1 MGIIRAAINSVG
13 GAFADQYG
21 EIIEPPENM
30 SNNIVFAAGQK
41 VRAND
46 RRNTNKGTDN
56 VVSNGSLI
64 HVWPNSMML
73 LVDGG
78 RVIAASCEEGY
89 YQVSDSTSPSIFA
102 GQWKDA
108 LKDTFERVK
117 FGGTTPRS
125 QRVFYINMQEI
136 RGIKFGTENAMN
148 YFDAMYQAELFI
160 RAHGTYS
167 IKIVDPMK
175 FYTEVVDRGS
185 TISNSNIDI
194 NAIKQQFN
202 GEFLTELRNSLGQMS
217 IDGYPI

>member
-117 FGGTTPRS
+117 FGGTTP
-125 QRVFYINMQEI
+125 
-136 RGIKFGTENAMN
+136 
-148 YFDAMYQAELFI
+148 
-160 RAHGTYS
+160 
-167 IKIVDPMK
+167 
-175 FYTEVVDRGS
+175 
-185 TISNSNIDI
+185 
-194 NAIKQQFN
+194 
-202 GEFLTELRNSLGQMS
+202 LTQDSG
-217 IDGYPI
+217 